1 MYVVHE
7 RCCGLDIHKK
17 IILAC
22 ILICTAQGLQ
32 RKTEAFGTT
41 VPELLRLLAWLKAHE
56 CSHVAMESTGVFWKP
71 IYNLLE
77 GEVEILLVNAQQT
90 KALPGRKTDVKDAEW
105 IADLLQHGLLRG
117 SFVPPRPQRE
127 LRELTRYRSSLIADR
142 ARLVNRMHKVL
153 EDSNI
158 KLTSV
163 VTDITGVSGRA
174 ILTALLQ
181 GQQDPQMLAEL
192 ARGRLRAKRDQLAQ
206 ALQGTLREHQQVLL
220 TNQLHH
226 LDFLDRQIGELDRE
240 IAHRLGMDKDSQA
253 LPSSADQTSQE
264 QVLGPVDLSVAE
276 PLRPEQGES
285 IPQADSLEPTAV
297 CEQTGGIPQVSP
309 SLESGEQ
316 PQTSLDP
323 NEPLSAAE
331 AIHLLDGVT
340 GINQRIAEIVIAEIG
355 TDMSRFPTEGHL
367 ASWVGLCPSA
377 NISAGKR
384 LSGKTGKGNVWLRV
398 ALIQAAHGAARSK
411 GTYLGA
417 YYQRLSKRMGAKK
430 AIVALAHRILIIIYH
445 LLKDHQPY
453 QERGPEYLEEKQ
465 AEAAKRWAIRRL
477 EHLGYEVTLQSGEA
491 A

>member
-158 KLTSV
+158 KLTSLVSQV
-163 VTDITGVSGRA
+163 V
-174 ILTALLQ
+174 
-181 GQQDPQMLAEL
+181 
-192 ARGRLRAKRDQLAQ
+192 
-206 ALQGTLREHQQVLL
+206 
-220 TNQLHH
+220 
-226 LDFLDRQIGELDRE
+226 
-240 IAHRLGMDKDSQA
+240 
-253 LPSSADQTSQE
+253 PSSLPYCKAN
-264 QVLGPVDLSVAE
+264 
-276 PLRPEQGES
+276 R
-285 IPQADSLEPTAV
+285 IPRCWRNWLVGDYA
-297 CEQTGGIPQVSP
+297 
-309 SLESGEQ
+309 
-316 PQTSLDP
+316 P
-323 NEPLSAAE
+323 NETNWLKPCKE
-331 AIHLLDGVT
+331 
-340 GINQRIAEIVIAEIG
+340 RC
-355 TDMSRFPTEGHL
+355 
-367 ASWVGLCPSA
+367 AS
-377 NISAGKR
+377 
-384 LSGKTGKGNVWLRV
+384 
-398 ALIQAAHGAARSK
+398 
-411 GTYLGA
+411 
-417 YYQRLSKRMGAKK
+417 
-430 AIVALAHRILIIIYH
+430 II
-445 LLKDHQPY
+445 
-453 QERGPEYLEEKQ
+453 RCC
-465 AEAAKRWAIRRL
+465 
-477 EHLGYEVTLQSGEA
+477 
-491 A
+491 

>member
-1 MYVVHE
+1 MYIVHE

-17 IILAC
+17 LILAC
-22 ILICTAQGLQ
+22 LLICTAQGIQ
-32 RKTEAFGTT
+32 KKTETFGTT

-77 GEVEILLVNAQQT
+77 GEVEVLLVNAQQT

-174 ILTALLQ
+174 ILTAMLQ
-181 GQQDPQMLAEL
+181 GQHDPEVLVQL

-206 ALQGTLREHQQVLL
+206 ALQGTLREHHRVLL
-220 TNQLHH
+220 TNQLRH
-226 LDFLDRQIGELDRE
+226 LDFLDRQVAELDQE
-240 IAHRLGMDKDSQA
+240 ITHRLGITKDPQGLCHSSEEEQTLEPVETSMGEQA
-253 LPSSADQTSQE
+253 QAKQD
-264 QVLGPVDLSVAE
+264 
-276 PLRPEQGES
+276 ES
-285 IPQADSLEPTAV
+285 IPEASTPLEPANAPT
-297 CEQTGGIPQVSP
+297 QNPPKKST
-309 SLESGEQ
+309 
-316 PQTSLDP
+316 
-323 NEPLSAAE
+323 PLSAAE
-331 AIHLLDGVT
+331 AIRLLDGIT
-340 GINQRIAEIVIAEIG
+340 GINQRIAEIVVAEIG
-355 TDMSRFPTEGHL
+355 TDLSRFPTEGHL

-384 LSGKTGKGNVWLRV
+384 LSSKTGKGNVWLRV

-417 YYQRLSKRMGAKK
+417 YYQRFRKRMGAQK

-453 QERGPEYLEEKQ
+453 QERGPDYLEEKQ
-465 AEAAKRWAIRRL
+465 AEAAKRWALRRL
-477 EHLGYEVTLQSGEA
+477 EQLGYEVTLQSGEVA
-491 A
+491 

>member
-1 MYVVHE
+1 MSLMEEPMYIVHE

-17 IILAC
+17 LILAC
-22 ILICTAQGLQ
+22 LLICTAQGIQ
-32 RKTEAFGTT
+32 KKTETFGTT

-77 GEVEILLVNAQQT
+77 GEVEVLLVNAQQT

-174 ILTALLQ
+174 ILTAMLQ
-181 GQQDPQMLAEL
+181 GQHDPEVLVQL

-206 ALQGTLREHQQVLL
+206 ALQGTLREHHRVLL
-220 TNQLHH
+220 TNQLRH
-226 LDFLDRQIGELDRE
+226 LDFLDRQVAELDQE
-240 IAHRLGMDKDSQA
+240 ITHRLGITKDPQGLCHSSEEEQTLEPVETSMGEQA
-253 LPSSADQTSQE
+253 QAKQD
-264 QVLGPVDLSVAE
+264 
-276 PLRPEQGES
+276 ES
-285 IPQADSLEPTAV
+285 IPEASTPLEPANAPT
-297 CEQTGGIPQVSP
+297 QNPPKKST
-309 SLESGEQ
+309 
-316 PQTSLDP
+316 
-323 NEPLSAAE
+323 PLSAAE
-331 AIHLLDGVT
+331 AIRLLDGIT
-340 GINQRIAEIVIAEIG
+340 GINQRIAEIVVAEIG
-355 TDMSRFPTEGHL
+355 TDLSRFPTEGHL

-384 LSGKTGKGNVWLRV
+384 LSSKTGKGNVWLRV

-417 YYQRLSKRMGAKK
+417 DYQRFRKRMGAQK

-453 QERGPEYLEEKQ
+453 QERGPDYLEEKQ
-465 AEAAKRWAIRRL
+465 AEAAKRWALRRL
-477 EHLGYEVTLQSGEA
+477 EQLGYEVTLQSGEVA
-491 A
+491 